1 MLCRVFSSWRA
12 ITCLPMKQIFT
23 FFNFF
28 VIIWIYLIKLC
39 EVFRSSNDMSVFSCS
54 FFKCPSSWVILLIW
68 FPFFL
73 FYCCFIIS
81 FILIVCFVHTL
92 ESACS
97 FWAMNVV
104 HRLWI
109 SIHSQ
114 INDVT
119 KRSTNEKH
127 WQRARTLMR
136 TKHVYDLS
144 SIYLFFTSHSFIFHN
159 FFFSHTFLISRTE
172 TKQNKVI
179 VKNKKK

>member
-1 MLCRVFSSWRA
+1 MWGV
-12 ITCLPMKQIFT
+12 
-23 FFNFF
+23 
-28 VIIWIYLIKLC
+28 
-39 EVFRSSNDMSVFSCS
+39 S
-54 FFKCPSSWVILLIW
+54 FFKWYERVQLFIFQMPVFLSYSFNLI
-68 FPFFL
+68 PFFL

-92 ESACS
+92 KSACS